1 MWSDAR
7 HNLRTSLILAATI
20 LVKTAI
26 VSTTWHRKWT
36 AWRTSSRLS
45 YLAGRISGAT
55 TMAMWMLRLK
65 GRVDGRHFATS
76 NSSPSLSWNARPA
89 G

>member
-1 MWSDAR
+1 MWHPANR
-7 HNLRTSLILAATI
+7 RLRQTLILAATI

-36 AWRTSSRLS
+36 AWRTSSRLW
-45 YLAGRISGAT
+45 YLAGRTSGAIQAT
-55 TMAMWMLRLK
+55 MWMIRL
-65 GRVDGRHFATS
+65 GRRVDGRHFATS